1 MFRETGRRNKVASV
15 IKKLL
20 ANAGDLRDG
29 GLIPESGRS
38 PGLRR
43 KWQPIP
49 FSLPG
54 KPHGQRSLEG
64 YSPQDSK
71 ELDMTEAT

>member
-1 MFRETGRRNKVASV
+1 MATHSMFLAS
-15 IKKLL
+15 
-20 ANAGDLRDG
+20 AWHLRDEDSISG
-29 GLIPESGRS
+29 SGRL

-54 KPHGQRSLEG
+54 KSHGQRSLEG
-64 YSPQDSK
+64 YSPQDNK
-71 ELDMTEAT
+71 ESDTTEAT

>member
-1 MFRETGRRNKVASV
+1 M
-15 IKKLL
+15 IKKFL

-54 KPHGQRSLEG
+54 KSHGQRSLEG
-64 YSPQDSK
+64 YSPQDNK
-71 ELDMTEAT
+71 ELDTTEAT